1 MRLNRYLAACGL
13 GSRRSVE
20 AIILAGKVSING
32 SYIHTLAKT
41 VEEDDDVRVSGRRI
55 APPKTL
61 TVVAINKPVGY
72 LSTRADERGRETIYH
87 LLPEHFRRLFPIGRL
102 DKDSEGLMLL
112 TDDGDLAQKLSHPTR
127 KVEKEYDVSLE
138 SNFDQA
144 LIPKLQRGFVIEG
157 GRARMESLRMLG
169 PSRVKV
175 VLTQGLKRQIR
186 LMFYHMGFE
195 VKRLVRI
202 RIGTVRLGNLRT
214 GEWKTLGSKDIER
227 LQNVTKNR
235 PEPKSQPPPRKP
247 ASTRS
252 A

>member
-1 MRLNRYLAACGL
+1 MNRYLAACGL

-32 SYIHTLAKT
+32 SYVHTLAT
-41 VEEDDDVRVSGRRI
+41 AVEEGDDVRVSGRRI
-55 APPKTL
+55 SPPKTL
-61 TVVAINKPVGY
+61 TVIAMNKPVGY
-72 LSTRADERGRETIYH
+72 LSTRSDERGRETIYH

-138 SNFDQA
+138 SDFDQG

-157 GRARMESLRMLG
+157 GRARMESVRMIG
-169 PSRVKV
+169 SARVKV

-186 LMFYHMGFE
+186 LMFYRLGYE
-195 VKRLVRI
+195 VKRLSRI
-202 RIGTVRLGNLRT
+202 RIGTAQLGNLRT
-214 GEWKTLGSKDIER
+214 GEWKALGPKDIER
-227 LQNVTKNR
+227 LQAVTKNR
-235 PEPKSQPPPRKP
+235 QDSPPPNRGRKTLP
-247 ASTRS
+247 RDHI
-252 A
+252 

>member
-1 MRLNRYLAACGL
+1 
-13 GSRRSVE
+13 VE

-32 SYIHTLAKT
+32 SYVHTLAT
-41 VEEDDDVRVSGRRI
+41 SVGEGDDVRVSGRRI
-55 APPKTL
+55 SPPKSL

-138 SNFDQA
+138 SDFDQA

-157 GRARMESLRMLG
+157 GRARMESVRMLG

-186 LMFYHMGFE
+186 LMFYRLGFE
-195 VKRLVRI
+195 VKR
-202 RIGTVRLGNLRT
+202 IGTIKLANLRT
-214 GEWKTLGSKDIER
+214 GEWKSLGPKDIER
-227 LQNVTKNR
+227 LQSVTKGR
-235 PEPKSQPPPRKP
+235 PAPKPPVTSK
-247 ASTRS
+247 T
-252 A
+252 

>member
-32 SYIHTLAKT
+32 SYVHTLAT
-41 VEEDDDVRVSGRRI
+41 AVEEGDDVRVSGRRI
-55 APPKTL
+55 SPPKTL

-72 LSTRADERGRETIYH
+72 LSTRSDERGRETIYH

-138 SNFDQA
+138 SDFDQA

-157 GRARMESLRMLG
+157 GRARMESVRMLG

-186 LMFYHMGFE
+186 LMFYRLGFE

-202 RIGTVRLGNLRT
+202 RIGTVKLANLRT
-214 GEWKTLGSKDIER
+214 GEWKSLGPKDIER
-227 LQNVTKNR
+227 LQSVTKSR
-235 PEPKSQPPPRKP
+235 P
-247 ASTRS
+247 ASKFPS
-252 A
+252 AAGK